1 MVALERELVETQPA
15 AITADAI
22 PLKLRRTGGTARQ
35 VFAMALIGTV
45 VLALFASR
53 DLVSWTERLG
63 DNPAAL
69 TAQQLAA
76 AWDDRM
82 AALGLT
88 RPHEMLRDGFRRL
101 LDCRWGDPP

>member
-35 VFAMALIGTV
+35 VFAMTLIGTLM
-45 VLALFASR
+45 LALFASR

-63 DNPAAL
+63 DNPAGL

-88 RPHEMLRDGFRRL
+88 RPHERLRDGFRRL
-101 LDCRWGDPP
+101 LDWQWGSQP